1 MQQILSF
8 ARAKN
13 CSDIHISAGYK
24 IIFRL
29 NGEIIDYPENQINLT
44 SQQVYDLIFVLTT
57 PEQKEIYL
65 KHKEHDFSFID
76 NNNLRYRVNAY
87 HTILGPAVAIRIIPD
102 KIKSLAV
109 INAPYVV
116 QSLLNYKKGLV
127 LVVGPT
133 GSGKSTTLAA
143 MIDHINKNQNKHII
157 TIEDPVEYVFTSQKS
172 LINQREFLTDSH
184 SFNDALKGALRQDP
198 DVIMIGEMRD
208 LETVQLALTAA
219 ETGHLVLATLHTN
232 SASQTIDRIIDSFPA
247 DQRSTIRSIVSN
259 SLRAVISQ
267 RLVKKIDGNRCA
279 AFEIM
284 IANSSIKNLIRED
297 KIPQINSIIELNKK
311 SGMVLLKDYL
321 KEMANNNIISFETAE
336 EEIKS
341 QEN

>member
-1 MQQILSF
+1 MQSILNF
-8 ARAKN
+8 ARNQN
-13 CSDIHISAGYK
+13 CSDIHISSSYK
-24 IIFRL
+24 IIFRF
-29 NGEIIDYPENQINLT
+29 NGEIIDYPENQKQIT
-44 SQQVYDLIFVLTT
+44 KQEVYDLIFSITT
-57 PEQKEIYL
+57 LEQKEFYL
-65 KHKEHDFSFID
+65 THKEHDFSFID

-87 HTILGPAVAIRIIPD
+87 HTILGPAVAIRVIPD
-102 KIKSLAV
+102 KIKSLAL
-109 INAPYVV
+109 INTPYAV
-116 QSLLNYKKGLV
+116 QNLLNYKKGLV
-127 LVVGPT
+127 LVVGST

-143 MIDHINKNQNKHII
+143 MIDHINQNQNKHII

-172 LINQREFLTDSH
+172 LINQREFRTDSH
-184 SFNDALKGALRQDP
+184 SFNDALKSALRQDP
-198 DVIMIGEMRD
+198 DIIMIGEMRD

-247 DQRSTIRSIVSN
+247 DQRSTIRSIISN

-267 RLVKKIDGNRCA
+267 RLVKKINGDRCA

-284 IANSSIKNLIRED
+284 IINSSIRNLIRED
-297 KIPQINSIIELNKK
+297 KIAQINSIVELNKK
-311 SGMVLLKDYL
+311 NGMILLKDYL
-321 KEMANNNIISFETAE
+321 REMVNNNIISLEVAE